1 MAASEHPARPKP
13 AFVYMVRCTG
23 GQLYTGWTNAP
34 AARLQAHKSGRGARY
49 TRARGAA
56 ALCLRGALCGQAQR
70 PAAGSCTQKAA
81 QGAKGAAVPRM
92 ERGGRALFRRIKTKR
107 NPGLFQGQTAHK
119 RVPGVLFLRCGPQP
133 MGRAHKCRR
142 RILCRE
148 TERPCRFARQGL
160 SAFQGCFRITSGGS
174 ALPAGRSMP

>member
-23 GQLYTGWTNAP
+23 G
-34 AARLQAHKSGRGARY
+34 
-49 TRARGAA
+49 
-56 ALCLRGALCGQAQR
+56 
-70 PAAGSCTQKAA
+70 SCTPAGPTPPPPACRPTKAAEVPATPGPEVQQPLPTWSAVRTSAAPCGGKLRSKAA
-81 QGAKGAAVPRM
+81 QGAKGAAVPRV

-148 TERPCRFARQGL
+148 TKRPCRFARQGL
-160 SAFQGCFRITSGGS
+160 SAFQG
-174 ALPAGRSMP
+174 